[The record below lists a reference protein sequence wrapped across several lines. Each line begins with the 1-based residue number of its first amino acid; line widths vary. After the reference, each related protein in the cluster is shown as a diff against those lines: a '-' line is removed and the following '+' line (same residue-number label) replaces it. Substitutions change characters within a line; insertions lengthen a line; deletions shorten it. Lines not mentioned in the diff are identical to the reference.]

1 MTAVAPSSSTFPHQL
16 SGNEEN
22 LRQYISAQIQQL
34 SPERSSRISMT
45 RTSVRQQDS
54 QATLKPVRRVNT
66 EVAVSSNPNAVSTN
80 EDQIENDDDQAVKP
94 GPLLRS
100 NTDVGPRRRVLHDKP
115 EWHPED
121 VWELRHGYEEQYNST
136 DYLGQLSS
144 VSTFRSQG
152 LRKRDMADDESQAFF
167 MYYTE
172 KRHETGGKPR
182 HEDPSRN
189 SAEWRMRDRLKTVSA
204 ALTICL
210 NIGVDPPDV
219 VKTNPTAKL
228 ECWLDPT
235 AGIGTNNKMMEQIGK
250 KLQEQYES
258 LSIRVRY
265 KQYLDPSV
273 DETKKFCA
281 SLRRNAKDERILFHY
296 NGHGVPLP
304 TPSGEIWVFNR
315 NYTQY
320 IPVSLYDLQQWLG
333 APSLYVFDCSN
344 AGNII
349 ANFDRFVEKHEEESA
364 EARKNDPNIQLP
376 TYGDNLQLAACG
388 KTESLPTSPDLP
400 ADLFTCCLTTPI
412 AISLHFFWLEN
423 PLPSALTAKDLKKVP
438 GRLTERRSPLGEL
451 HWIFTAI
458 TDTIAWNLL
467 PRATFKKLFRQDLM
481 VAALF
486 RNFLLSE
493 RIMRAN
499 GCHPMS
505 VPPLPETHN
514 HPLWQ
519 AWDLTVEMALAQLPA
534 MIAAEEGGPPYEY
547 RHSDFFTEQLTAF
560 EVYLSQGAPN
570 QEPPSQLPIVLQVLL
585 SQVHRLRAL
594 ILLSR
599 FLDMGAWAV
608 NLALTIGI
616 FPYVLKLLQSAAFE
630 LKPVMIF
637 IWARILAVDGACQA
651 DLIKDNGYQYF
662 LNILSPSAQLPV
674 NNASE
679 HRAMSAFVISM
690 FCRGFSQGQTVCLS
704 PELIETCITHLRDP
718 DNPLLRQWS
727 CLCISMLWADYP
739 EAKWVGIRCQAHQKL
754 CEMAVDPVPEV
765 RAAALHALTNFLGIP
780 DLTSQVAHYEESV
793 ASTIMIMTNDANS
806 MVRRELLIFFSHF
819 VKRYLHKFL
828 VAAFEQLVAEKE
840 HLTEAEANNN
850 FNPQHGSLSRRAS
863 RHYSDDGDHP
873 QKVSR
878 GSVQGT
884 MWMHLLILS
893 IDPHPE
899 VAQDARII
907 MDYVHEALL
916 ASPLGPRAQPLMNDI
931 VRLTRRA
938 ATTKPQPASRQPSA
952 APNARRTPTS
962 GSPAPP
968 ALPQNESY
976 LSMGMRRT
984 ASMAAALKHFTFGG
998 SSEHNTLPPS
1008 STTPH
1013 QRLPGQPIRSRV
1025 PAEWSRPPDVNDPA
1039 SKPSAYVKAQTPKP
1053 KGFQKTD
1060 PSTAPSIPLK
1070 SRFFEWSIEYFG
1082 EPQMRPNEPDEPG
1095 SDDYNRKLWRRSRN
1109 EKVLSSTQ
1117 PLKSVA
1123 GASKWD
1129 MPYGYFNNGTQPTK
1143 MCFHQFEDHLAVA
1156 DDRDSIWYFVLFTP
1170 GLHEKLRRGIN
1181 VSVHSIWDWS
1191 KSTRL
1196 NRFSNGNPPGSRIN
1210 EARFINEDDQALLL
1224 TGSSDG
1230 IIKIFRNYESEKSIE
1245 LVSAFRALTDLVPS
1259 TKNAGLV
1266 LDWQQGQGKLLV
1278 AGDVKVIRVWNAAT
1292 EICTSDIPARS
1303 SSPLTS
1309 LTTDAV
1315 AGHIV
1320 IAGYGD
1326 GAVRVFDQRLKP
1338 ALAMVKVWRK
1348 HNQWITN
1355 VHMQRGGLRELVSGC
1370 RDGEVKLWDLRW
1382 KEEIKTIRAVEQGG
1396 VMRGLSV
1403 HEHAPIFAAG
1413 SSNHTLNVH
1422 NMTGT
1427 PLSTLEPTSPTSYS
1441 GAHLLPGH
1449 RNKPIA
1455 SAAFHPHRML
1465 VAAGAVE
1472 SSWVNLWACR
1482 DVVEQEGSV

>member
-1 MTAVAPSSSTFPHQL
+1 MLAVAQQPSSHLIPPNL
-16 SGNEEN
+16 NDEN
-22 LRQYISAQIQQL
+22 YQQYVSAQIRHL
-34 SPERSSRISMT
+34 SPQSHLRKAMARNSLRQENDSQSVERFT
-45 RTSVRQQDS
+45 QDS
-54 QATLKPVRRVNT
+54 RSNSSSATLKGNAPNGIRVAEST
-66 EVAVSSNPNAVSTN
+66 EDLRTFN
-80 EDQIENDDDQAVKP
+80 EDDGSTKP
-94 GPLLRS
+94 GALVRS
-100 NTDVGPRRRVLHDKP
+100 NTDLGPR
-115 EWHPED
+115 HPLLQERPLMSEES
-121 VWELRHGYEEQYNST
+121 WELRHGYEEQHNSVEF
-136 DYLGQLSS
+136 LGQLSS
-144 VSTFRSQG
+144 T
-152 LRKRDMADDESQAFF
+152 FF
-167 MYYTE
+167 MYYTD
-172 KRHETGGKPR
+172 KRHETGGKSR
-182 HEDPSRN
+182 QENPSQN
-189 SAEWRMRDRLKTVSA
+189 DSDWRMRDRQKTVSA

-219 VKTNPTAKL
+219 IKTNPTAKL
-228 ECWLDPT
+228 ECWIDPT
-235 AGIGTNNKMMEQIGK
+235 PGVGVNSKIMEQIGK
-250 KLQEQYES
+250 RLQEQYES

-273 DETKKFCA
+273 EETKKFCT

-320 IPVSLYDLQQWLG
+320 IPVSLYDLQVWLG
-333 APSLYVFDCSN
+333 APSLFVFDCSN

-349 ANFDRFVEKHEEESA
+349 ANFDRFVAKHDEEDA
-364 EARKNDPNIQLP
+364 EAKKKDPNVQLP
-376 TYGDNLQLAACG
+376 THGDNIQLAACG
-388 KTESLPTSPDLP
+388 ASESLPTNPDLP
-400 ADLFTCCLTTPI
+400 GDLFTCCLTTPI
-412 AISLHFFWLEN
+412 DISLTFFILEN
-423 PLPSALTAKDLKKVP
+423 PLPNQLTLKDVKRIP
-438 GRLTERRSPLGEL
+438 GRIAERRSPLGEL
-451 HWIFTAI
+451 NWIFTAI

-505 VPPLPETHN
+505 VPSLPETHN

-519 AWDLTVEMALAQLPA
+519 AWDLTIEMALAQLPA

-547 RHSDFFTEQLTAF
+547 HHSDFFTEQLTAF
-560 EVYLSQGAPN
+560 EVYLAHGAPN
-570 QEPPSQLPIVLQVLL
+570 QEAPSQLPIVLQVLL

-662 LNILSPSAQLPV
+662 LNILNPSSMLPV
-674 NNASE
+674 SNASE
-679 HRAMSAFVISM
+679 HRAMSAFVIAM
-690 FCRGFSQGQTVCLS
+690 FCRGFNQGQTVCLS
-704 PELIETCITHLRDP
+704 PELIDICINHFNDV

-727 CLCISMLWADYP
+727 CLCISMLWENFP

-754 CEMAVDPVPEV
+754 CEMALDPVPEV
-765 RAAALHALTNFLGIP
+765 RASALHALNNFIGIP
-780 DLTSQVAHYEESV
+780 DLTAQVAHYEECV
-793 ASTIMIMTNDANS
+793 ASTIMVMTNDGNS
-806 MVRRELLIFFSHF
+806 MVRRELLVFFSTF
-819 VKRYLHKFL
+819 VQRYQNKFL
-828 VAAFEQLVAEKE
+828 VAAFEQLVEEKKLLE
-840 HLTEAEANNN
+840 QAEADAN
-850 FNPQHGSLSRRAS
+850 FNPQQGSLSRRHSLHGSEEEARQRLS
-863 RHYSDDGDHP
+863 
-873 QKVSR
+873 K

-884 MWMHLLILS
+884 MWIHLLLMS

-899 VAQDARII
+899 IAQDAKVVV
-907 MDYVHEALL
+907 DYVHEILL
-916 ASPLGPRAQPLMNDI
+916 ASPLGSHAQPLMNQI
-931 VRLTRRA
+931 IRLTRKA
-938 ATTKPQPASRQPSA
+938 AVAKPQPASRQPSA
-952 APNARRTPTS
+952 APNGRRTPNS

-968 ALPQNESY
+968 AGLPRNESY

-984 ASMAAALKHFTFGG
+984 ASMAAALKHLTFGA
-998 SSEHNTLPPS
+998 SSEPTPPE
-1008 STTPH
+1008 TVTVT
-1013 QRLPGQPIRSRV
+1013 QLVPGGPKRSRV
-1025 PAEWSRPPDVNDPA
+1025 PAEWSKPPDVHDPA
-1039 SKPSAYVKAQTPKP
+1039 LKPMAYVKGKTPKP
-1053 KGFQKTD
+1053 KGFQKRD
-1060 PSTAPSIPLK
+1060 PSAEPAIPLK
-1070 SRFFEWSIEYFG
+1070 SRFFEWAIEYFG

-1095 SDDYNRKLWRRSRN
+1095 SDDYNRKLWRRGRN
-1109 EKVLSSTQ
+1109 EKLLEGTQ

-1123 GASKWD
+1123 GTNSWD
-1129 MPYGYFNNGTQPTK
+1129 VPKGFFNNGSQPMK
-1143 MCFHQFEDHLAVA
+1143 MCFHQYEDHLAIA
-1156 DDRDSIWYFVLFTP
+1156 DDRDSIC
-1170 GLHEKLRRGIN
+1170 
-1181 VSVHSIWDWS
+1181 IWDWS

-1196 NRFSNGNPPGSRIN
+1196 ARFSNGNPTGSRIN

-1230 IIKIFRNYESEKSIE
+1230 IVKIFRNYDSESDIE

-1292 EICTSDIPARS
+1292 EICFSEIPARS

-1315 AGHIV
+1315 AGNIV

-1326 GAVRVFDQRLKP
+1326 GAIRVFDQRIKP

-1348 HNQWITN
+1348 HAQWITN
-1355 VHMQRGGLRELVSGC
+1355 VHMQRGGLRELISGC

-1382 KEEIKTIRAVEQGG
+1382 REEIRSVRAVGGGGGEYGNGGAVVGG

-1403 HEHAPIFAAG
+1403 HEHAPVFAAG
-1413 SSNHTLNVH
+1413 SSHHTLSVFH
-1422 NMTGT
+1422 TSGHQ
-1427 PLSTLEPTSPTSYS
+1427 LSVLEPT
-1441 GAHLLPGH
+1441 APGPQFLNLS
-1449 RNKPIA
+1449 RSRPIA
-1455 SAAFHPHRML
+1455 SAAFHPHRM
-1465 VAAGAVE
+1465 VIAGGAVG
-1472 SSWVNLWACR
+1472 SGYVNLWGCR
-1482 DVVEQEGSV
+1482 GVDEAKEKPTGLW